1 MKQNNVYSIDKDVI
15 VKELTKRKV
24 SQRRADMAC
33 AFHPGM
39 FWKIINE
46 RGQNYTVDTLYK
58 ISLYLKIPM
67 EKLITIVKIKPN
79 PIRKN
84 YNKK

>member
-1 MKQNNVYSIDKDVI
+1 MKQNSVYTIDKDVI
-15 VKELTKRKV
+15 VNELTKRKV

-33 AFHPGM
+33 SFHPGM

-58 ISLYLKIPM
+58 VSLYLKIPM
-67 EKLITIVKIKPN
+67 EQLITVTKVKSE
-79 PIRKN
+79 PIRIR
-84 YNKK
+84 KKK